1 MARDDYLAKDRPT
14 AGGFP
19 DAEKPRSK
27 GLGSSQSLGVCYSVD
42 AYRRPLG
49 LALEDLTHA

>member
-1 MARDDYLAKDRPT
+1 MLGTHLSGRSAGGQIRLAEPWVAGRWVWRPT

-27 GLGSSQSLGVCYSVD
+27 GLGSMEW
-42 AYRRPLG
+42 G
-49 LALEDLTHA
+49 LP